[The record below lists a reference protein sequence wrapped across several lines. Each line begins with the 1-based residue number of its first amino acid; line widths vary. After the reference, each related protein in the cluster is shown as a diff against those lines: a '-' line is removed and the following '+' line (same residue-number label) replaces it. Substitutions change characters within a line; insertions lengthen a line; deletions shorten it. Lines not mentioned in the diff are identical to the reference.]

1 MKICSLASLKT
12 KHVIGSIENISLAV
26 LKICGHLC
34 ALVFI
39 STAVDRRPFDVS
51 GGARTTQAPHRVAA
65 NDQIKPKFPNT
76 PNPKIPNTIE
86 NNIALDN

>member
-1 MKICSLASLKT
+1 MLLAD
-12 KHVIGSIENISLAV
+12 
-26 LKICGHLC
+26 LKICGHLS

-65 NDQIKPKFPNT
+65 NDQIKPKFTNI

-86 NNIALDN
+86 NTMRQLIDTCMLCDCRNIPAR